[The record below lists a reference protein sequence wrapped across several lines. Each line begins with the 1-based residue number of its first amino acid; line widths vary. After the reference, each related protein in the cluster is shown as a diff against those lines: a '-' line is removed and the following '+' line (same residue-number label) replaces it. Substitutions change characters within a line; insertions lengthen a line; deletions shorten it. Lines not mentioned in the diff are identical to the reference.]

1 MTVKELKEIL
11 NGYGDKYDD
20 CEIACYEITG
30 TLGDANVATNAYV
43 GKTYVNQGYPIRR
56 MLQIQF
62 EIPDKM
68 RDYLKENTDL

>member
-20 CEIACYEITG
+20 CEVACYETSG
-30 TLGDANVATNAYV
+30 VLGYANVATNAYV

-62 EIPDKM
+62 EFPDKL
-68 RDYLKENTDL
+68 REYLKENTEL